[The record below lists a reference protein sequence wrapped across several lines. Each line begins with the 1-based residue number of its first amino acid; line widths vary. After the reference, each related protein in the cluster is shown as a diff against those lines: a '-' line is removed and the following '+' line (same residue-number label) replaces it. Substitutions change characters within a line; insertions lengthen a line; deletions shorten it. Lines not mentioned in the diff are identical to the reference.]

1 MVISVSVR
9 ECVLTSHNNVLG
21 VVHVEHYTEM
31 QRVDSLYIIHEISN
45 IKKRLHYK
53 KIVHINI
60 RYNGVQS
67 GPKISFLQMIV
78 LV

>member
-9 ECVLTSHNNVLG
+9 ECVLTSHKTVLG
-21 VVHVEHYTEM
+21 VVHVEHYTKM

-53 KIVHINI
+53 NIVHINT

-67 GPKISFLQMIV
+67 GPKISFLQKIV
-78 LV
+78 WV